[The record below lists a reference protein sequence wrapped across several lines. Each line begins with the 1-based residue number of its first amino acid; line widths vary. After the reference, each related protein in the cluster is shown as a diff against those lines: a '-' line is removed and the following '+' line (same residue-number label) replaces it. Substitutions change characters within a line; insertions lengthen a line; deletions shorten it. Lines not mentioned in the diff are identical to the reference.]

1 MPILKVQKIENCCC
15 HDFSAAILL
24 VTYEGLEGNERSAK
38 SPLNDVESGQKILRQ
53 KNGGENAFS
62 CEKEGEGN
70 FPEVASEKR
79 KGRRDNR

>member
-53 KNGGENAFS
+53 KKRRGKRVLLRKRGGG
-62 CEKEGEGN
+62 K
-70 FPEVASEKR
+70 FP
-79 KGRRDNR
+79 